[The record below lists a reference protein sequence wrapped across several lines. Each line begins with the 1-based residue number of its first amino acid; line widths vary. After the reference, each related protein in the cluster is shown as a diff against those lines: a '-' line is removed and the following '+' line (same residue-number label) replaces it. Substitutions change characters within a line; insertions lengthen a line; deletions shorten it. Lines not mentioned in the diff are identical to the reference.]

1 MDANDL
7 KVLDQVLATFS
18 EMSDDELNQEVF
30 SSEGAGFFCMID
42 AFEDVFFA
50 PVGRQSGYATGV
62 YRKEYAAPGALLKN
76 MQQDVPNGEDPCLLA
91 A

>member
-50 PVGRQSGYATGV
+50 PVGRESGSATGV
-62 YRKEYAAPGALLKN
+62 YRKEHAAPGALLKN
-76 MQQDVPNGEDPCLLA
+76 MQQDVPNEEDPCLLA